1 MGTTHQK
8 VRPGDPL
15 TIRADTFNSFIDAA
29 EYVRRQNQTVRPQ
42 RTEPPSSGVIL
53 VRNDTG
59 ADLDRFSVMAI
70 DSPLVSRGDSEN
82 EFLRIMSVSGVVPTD
97 EHVGRFVVTI
107 DPMKKLAIG
116 RAMIDGAVKVKV
128 RMNSEA
134 DRFADIDLA
143 EGGDP
148 TGRLSSGAN
157 GSAKLMWI
165 EPVEERDDS
174 EVAWAIAR
182 LGEPSSSAAPV
193 AFMFDSH
200 GESPD
205 VLFGNAFKAVAWDGV
220 FTQPPAEAPRVWI
233 ARPPLLQRRNFD
245 GLTLEISGNSF
256 FPVWVKYTFVVSLTN
271 PYRTVEPIDQVANSY
286 KEFPLPRWSFG
297 YEEDDPLRSIVYA
310 APVVVPNGLVDADGT
325 PVVWQDLNVDGRQ
338 WIKSQADNVFPVT
351 LEPAGGEQGTSTAPA
366 SWLYDILD
374 FADGHV
380 LLEEVSPVLS
390 PHQWRRPSAGQMTQ
404 ATFGLAHYVPED
416 NDLAL
421 SWINEVSEQEA
432 CS

>member
-200 GESPD
+200 GESHN

-220 FTQPPAEAPRVWI
+220 FTQPPVEAPRVWI
-233 ARPPLLQRRNFD
+233 ALPWSLQRRVWD
-245 GLTLEISGNSF
+245 GKTLEVSPDDFNAVLGE
-256 FPVWVKYTFVVSLTN
+256 YTFQASTN
-271 PYRTVEPIDQVANSY
+271 PYRHVWRVVGGQQKEEFKEYIGPKWLWLDNETQVFVRA
-286 KEFPLPRWSFG
+286 
-297 YEEDDPLRSIVYA
+297 IVFA
-310 APVVVPNGLVDADGT
+310 MPVGVPNGLVDDDGN
-325 PVVWQDLNVDGRQ
+325 PVVWQDMNVDGRQ
-338 WIKSQADNVFPVT
+338 WMT
-351 LEPAGGEQGTSTAPA
+351 PAPGLP
-366 SWLYDILD
+366 W
-374 FADGHV
+374 
-380 LLEEVSPVLS
+380 EE
-390 PHQWRRPSAGQMTQ
+390 
-404 ATFGLAHYVPED
+404 
-416 NDLAL
+416 
-421 SWINEVSEQEA
+421 
-432 CS
+432 